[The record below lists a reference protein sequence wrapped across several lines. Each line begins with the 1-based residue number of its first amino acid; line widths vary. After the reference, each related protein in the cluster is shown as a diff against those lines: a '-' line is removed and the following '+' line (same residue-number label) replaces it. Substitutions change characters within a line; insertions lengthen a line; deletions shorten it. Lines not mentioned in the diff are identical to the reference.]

1 MLLTKSRYST
11 PTHTLQAS
19 RTTTGYT
26 KTNDVMSF
34 SKCNMEMVE
43 LQPLVMEE
51 DLKYVKGLLE
61 EFNEKTGSK
70 IAEELLAQWPEPS
83 NRFVKVCLQI
93 IEFVWLLLS
102 LALSVLLFNL
112 ISKPFFLIIVKVI
125 KVKLLSRFIEF
136 GKHHNSKKALI
147 VIFIIY
153 EQT

>member
-1 MLLTKSRYST
+1 
-11 PTHTLQAS
+11 
-19 RTTTGYT
+19 
-26 KTNDVMSF
+26 
-34 SKCNMEMVE
+34 MEMVE

-83 NRFVKVCLQI
+83 NRFVKVRLQI
-93 IEFVWLLLS
+93 IVFVWLLLS

-112 ISKPFFLIIVKVI
+112 IAQPFFIIIVKVI
-125 KVKLLSRFIEF
+125 KVRLLSRFIEF
-136 GKHHNSKKALI
+136 GKYHNSRKALI
-147 VIFIIY
+147 VNFIIY

>member
-1 MLLTKSRYST
+1 MVGLLTKSRYST
-11 PTHTLQAS
+11 PTHTLQAG
-19 RTTTGYT
+19 RTTSGYT

-83 NRFVKVCLQI
+83 NRFVKVCSNYCI
-93 IEFVWLLLS
+93 
-102 LALSVLLFNL
+102 
-112 ISKPFFLIIVKVI
+112 
-125 KVKLLSRFIEF
+125 
-136 GKHHNSKKALI
+136 
-147 VIFIIY
+147 
-153 EQT
+153 